1 MSNRPK
7 AKSPSAAQKRVT
19 TARGRTVAAQR
30 RQATRSR
37 TTWIVVGVA
46 VVVLV
51 ALIVAIVVAQSGS
64 SNKAGTVAADPTV
77 VVGKV
82 VAVDDSTISTVGS
95 GSSANLPTAIS
106 APPLTKDGKPLVLY
120 VGAEYCPFCAAQR
133 WAVVQALSRFG
144 TFTGLT
150 LTHSD
155 PKDAYPNTPT
165 FTFHGATYTSSVV
178 AFEGVETQTVD
189 HQPLDT
195 LTSDQGALFTKYN
208 APPYVP
214 ASAQGAIPFIYFGG
228 SYLLSGASYSPQTL
242 QGMTADEVADAL
254 ADPEQRGRQGHH
266 RCGQRDHRHRSAS

>member
-1 MSNRPK
+1 M
-7 AKSPSAAQKRVT
+7 
-19 TARGRTVAAQR
+19 
-30 RQATRSR
+30 
-37 TTWIVVGVA
+37 
-46 VVVLV
+46 
-51 ALIVAIVVAQSGS
+51 
-64 SNKAGTVAADPTV
+64 

-82 VAVDDSTISTVGS
+82 VAVDDATISTVGQ

-155 PKDAYPNTPT
+155 PKDSFPNTPT

-189 HQPLDT
+189 HKPLDT
-195 LTSDQGALFTKYN
+195 LTSDQEALFTKYN

-228 SYLLSGASYSPQTL
+228 SYVLSGRSTSASTARPILRTLTPGRTSASP
-242 QGMTADEVADAL
+242 ASNAACAHAASFRRVAL
-254 ADPEQRGRQGHH
+254 APSTTTVTAA
-266 RCGQRDHRHRSAS
+266 SAT